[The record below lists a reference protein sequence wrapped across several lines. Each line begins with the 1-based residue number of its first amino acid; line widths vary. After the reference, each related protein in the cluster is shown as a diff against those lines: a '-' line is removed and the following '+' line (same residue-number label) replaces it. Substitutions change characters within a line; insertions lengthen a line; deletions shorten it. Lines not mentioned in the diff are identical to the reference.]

1 VYLFPLKLDHNYEGT
16 EGSDTEPQPQLKFDA
31 FSLIK
36 YHEEFFWPLIPEMG
50 NMRLEKLK
58 AIFRAYVITVY
69 RKQSLFLSH
78 QIFTFSRHLQAS
90 SLRRKRPFRLG

>member
-1 VYLFPLKLDHNYEGT
+1 MYSFPLKLDENYEGT
-16 EGSDTEPQPQLKFDA
+16 EGSDTEQQAPLKFDA

-50 NMRLEKLK
+50 SMRLDKLK

-69 RKQSLFLSH
+69 REQSLFLSH
-78 QIFTFSRHLQAS
+78 QLFTFS
-90 SLRRKRPFRLG
+90 